1 LFDLF
6 AGSYKRFK
14 ERFVK
19 VIIRPEATAIFFYE
33 SGGSRF
39 PLYWTRE
46 PCGFKEWPRPTEGA
60 DELEILS
67 LFDALPGRLPCRMLI
82 GAYAKPGRWAAV
94 RGMGLSLRSVGQSIF
109 IVRSFLTFV
118 FSFAETMVNERP
130 NAVSVLDKHRQKAAK
145 RKGRRSLEVMPP
157 ADEVVAK
164 SREQA
169 GPSQKSKKRPR
180 EGSNI
185 ATTVR
190 SPGSMP
196 TPPPPRR
203 EMVEV
208 VQPSPRP
215 RPGSSDAG
223 GRPGPSPFDLL
234 GRGHQFTRRVR
245 VALPDESRE
254 SLREV
259 APAELMRSDLELV
272 CRSVVLF
279 QHGLQAQDRH
289 VETVSQLEHKL
300 SEATQSLEQ
309 SLAANV
315 ELSTKIAKESA
326 ERELAQ
332 NEAVEAR
339 RQLEAEKKRAA
350 AEVAQLKK
358 WADGKLAE
366 SAAEV
371 LALQTAKAKVE
382 AELDE
387 NYDEAE
393 ELLKQCFE
401 RAVHQVHVLYGG
413 PPAAGE
419 FDLDCEVYQ
428 GWIMPSAEEAALTA
442 RGVEPAGTE
451 GGEAEVQGREAEAE
465 EGECIEVQ
473 D

>member
-1 LFDLF
+1 
-6 AGSYKRFK
+6 
-14 ERFVK
+14 
-19 VIIRPEATAIFFYE
+19 
-33 SGGSRF
+33 
-39 PLYWTRE
+39 
-46 PCGFKEWPRPTEGA
+46 
-60 DELEILS
+60 
-67 LFDALPGRLPCRMLI
+67 
-82 GAYAKPGRWAAV
+82 
-94 RGMGLSLRSVGQSIF
+94 
-109 IVRSFLTFV
+109 
-118 FSFAETMVNERP
+118 MVNERP
-130 NAVSVLDKHRQKAAK
+130 NAVGVIDKHRQKAAA

-157 ADEVVAK
+157 ANEVAAK
-164 SREQA
+164 SREQV

-203 EMVEV
+203 EVVEV
-208 VQPSPRP
+208 AQPSPHS
-215 RPGSSDAG
+215 RPGSSDVVA
-223 GRPGPSPFDLL
+223 RSGPTPFDLL

-254 SLREV
+254 SLRDV
-259 APAELMRSDLELV
+259 DPTELLKSGLELV

-279 QHGLQAQDRH
+279 QHGLQGQDRH
-289 VETVSQLEHKL
+289 VETVSQLEHRL
-300 SEATQSLEQ
+300 SEATQSLKQ
-309 SLAANV
+309 SLAANAD
-315 ELSTKIAKESA
+315 LTTKIAKESA

-339 RQLEAEKKRAA
+339 RQLEAEKRRAA
-350 AEVAQLKK
+350 VEIAQLKK
-358 WADGKLAE
+358 WADEKFAE

-371 LALQTAKAKVE
+371 LALQTAKAQVE

-387 NYDEAE
+387 NYDEVE

-401 RAVHQVHVLYGG
+401 RAVRQAHVLYGG
-413 PPAAGE
+413 SPATGE

-428 GWIMPSAEEAALTA
+428 GRIMLSAEVAALTA
-442 RGVEPAGTE
+442 QGAEPAGTE

-465 EGECIEVQ
+465 EGECVEVQ